1 MSLASELL
9 VDGLGRVRDRV
20 HEVVSDLSEEQLA
33 FRPFDAGNPI
43 GWLVWH
49 LTRVQD
55 DHVATVAGTEQ
66 VWTAGGW
73 VGRFALPFEET
84 ATGYGQSDADVAAVH
99 PSAELLVGYH
109 DAVHERTV
117 AYVEGLDDAEYA
129 RVVDER
135 WDPPVT
141 LGVRLISVVND
152 DTQHVGQAA
161 YVRGLIDRQ

>member
-20 HEVVSDLSEEQLA
+20 HEVVSDLSEEQLG

-66 VWTAGGW
+66 VWTSGGW
-73 VGRFALPFEET
+73 VDRFALPFEET

-141 LGVRLISVVND
+141 LGVRLISVLND